1 MAEER
6 AFADWIN
13 TDLTEITTPA
23 ARDMIYIYQD
33 ASGLNRKMD
42 INKITTT
49 TSAAISKT
57 IGSGGDYAT
66 FAAAIAALPNFQA
79 HNITLTIKAGT
90 TLTETCTIQNR
101 HASGNVSFTVQAEKY
116 FPTSGELPTADSATA
131 TTLVDAALTGQSD
144 DYYNGCWI
152 LIVDGTGTDNGFV
165 PITDYVD
172 ATGTCT
178 VASWPGTQPDNT
190 SRYLIVGALVDC
202 AGSRDYGFDIQN
214 STAPVYLTGIG
225 IDDADV
231 IGILLSQVSDSI
243 IKYCGAYNAD
253 RSGLYVD
260 RCMRVSTQYCGMVN
274 NNTDNSSLYGGVV
287 NSSSNQMLVYDS
299 ALSDNRQF
307 GARVQKGGYLEIS
320 NCFGDNNGT
329 WGTYAKYSGQ
339 AYCPGTE
346 CSGSSGDHSNAAG
359 DGSLAY

>member
-1 MAEER
+1 
-6 AFADWIN
+6 
-13 TDLTEITTPA
+13 
-23 ARDMIYIYQD
+23 
-33 ASGLNRKMD
+33 
-42 INKITTT
+42 
-49 TSAAISKT
+49 
-57 IGSGGDYAT
+57 
-66 FAAAIAALPNFQA
+66 
-79 HNITLTIKAGT
+79 
-90 TLTETCTIQNR
+90 
-101 HASGNVSFTVQAEKY
+101 
-116 FPTSGELPTADSATA
+116 
-131 TTLVDAALTGQSD
+131 
-144 DYYNGCWI
+144 
-152 LIVDGTGTDNGFV
+152 
-165 PITDYVD
+165 
-172 ATGTCT
+172 
-178 VASWPGTQPDNT
+178 
-190 SRYLIVGALVDC
+190 VDC

-253 RSGLYVD
+253 RSGLYAD
-260 RCMRVSTQYCGMVN
+260 RCMVVSTQYCGIVN